1 MPTDEEL
8 LANGEMPEDPMQEM
22 DVVMDEGF
30 SELPAEDEQPK

>member
-22 DVVMDEGF
+22 DEGF